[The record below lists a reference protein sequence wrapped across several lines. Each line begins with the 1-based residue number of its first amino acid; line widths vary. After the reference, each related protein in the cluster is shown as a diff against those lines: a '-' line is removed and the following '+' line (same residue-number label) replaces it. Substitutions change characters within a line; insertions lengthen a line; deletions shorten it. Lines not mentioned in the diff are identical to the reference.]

1 MEREELK
8 YLEEVEPDF
17 NISKFNKKFITLREL
32 KGKTQEVKEKL
43 YPAIA
48 SYNQRR
54 VLAKFMELLNDKF
67 GDKLLID
74 GSDMLGIKYTARHSD
89 GIYEDLTFTTFGHSY
104 VFSCFLTFAIDGY
117 IYYIQFCENPLLP
130 DSSYIS
136 TKKVYKSL
144 GKYYTPEYYGTS
156 DDTNINDLFIDLYST
171 DFDVD
176 VNAEILLNYF
186 MVNRYQKE
194 GMLYL
199 GQDRRTFYIEEE

>member
-1 MEREELK
+1 MQRHV
-8 YLEEVEPDF
+8 EEVEKDF
-17 NISKFNKKFITLREL
+17 KISKINNKFITLNEL
-32 KGKTQEVKEKL
+32 KEKTKEVKEKL

-54 VLAKFMELLNDKF
+54 VLAKFMDLLNDKF

-74 GSDMLGIKYTARHSD
+74 GNDMLGIKYTARHSD
-89 GIYEDLTFTTFGHSY
+89 GIYEDLNFTTFGHNY

-136 TKKVYKSL
+136 TKKVQKSL

-156 DDTNINDLFIDLYST
+156 DDTNINDLFVDLYSK
-171 DFDVD
+171 DFDVN
-176 VNAEILLNYF
+176 VNGELLFNYF
-186 MVNRYQKE
+186 MNQRYQKE